1 MRWLAECNNQ
11 PQTKGIRD
19 KYSTL
24 TCNRDCLEQRLDVL
38 AKSITSISLPV
49 CTCNVLKEDN
59 GSYGVDETTETYS
72 IIPFQLNLRIILN
85 L

>member
-49 CTCNVLKEDN
+49 CTCNVLRYNKKDGN
-59 GSYGVDETTETYS
+59 YGVDKTTKPKKCNT
-72 IIPFQLNLRIILN
+72 IPTKPKVI
-85 L
+85 